1 MAKQPSAYGEINTG
15 PTAAQLNQ
23 SVSSLAFSLAPGAA
37 NWQPG
42 ITSDQQRI
50 PLQGAECLLSIPL
63 ISTAHTRLEMV
74 CTDPPWG

>member
-42 ITSDQQRI
+42 ITSD
-50 PLQGAECLLSIPL
+50 
-63 ISTAHTRLEMV
+63 
-74 CTDPPWG
+74 